1 MNIPDK
7 IIFKNKKY
15 HCPVE
20 VVIDLISGKWK
31 SETMWL
37 IQDEPKR
44 FGEIK
49 RLLNGISPKVLTEQ
63 LRELEENGLIIR
75 ESYPEIPPRV
85 QYSLSEQGRSLWPIL
100 EQMYDWGIN
109 YLESN
114 SNQKYRQK
122 DAEQII

>member
-1 MNIPDK
+1 MTNQEK
-7 IIFKNKKY
+7 LTFKNKEY

-63 LRELEENGLIIR
+63 LRELEESGLVIR
-75 ESYPEIPPRV
+75 ESYPEMPPRV

-114 SNQKYRQK
+114 
-122 DAEQII
+122 DGCT